1 MAKSKDEVTST
12 EPVVEAPVVQEP
24 AVVAPVVEAPASV
37 PEVKSKKKKFKL
49 LGGKYHTPSKVY
61 KAGDIVESDDDLAAI
76 WGKPTFELVEG

>member
-24 AVVAPVVEAPASV
+24 VVDAPASV

-61 KAGDIVESDDDLAAI
+61 KAGDYVESDDDLAAI

>member
-24 AVVAPVVEAPASV
+24 VVEVKVTEPSV

-61 KAGDIVESDDDLAAI
+61 KAGDYVESDDDLAAI